1 MGVQGMVSRE
11 GCSQGK
17 NSVSKAQKHR
27 SKGCISGRGGACV
40 MSGELDQVAQEECFL
55 SQRPNSSVIP
65 SICLQ
70 DSSCLAI
77 TVRHH
82 LTHVVPPKGL
92 VKNTVQQRH
101 HAAWNLMRST
111 DLPRPVQVFIKL
123 IKERIH
129 NAECSFL
136 VYGFMKAAC
145 LTGKNDNQFLSS
157 KIS

>member
-1 MGVQGMVSRE
+1 MADHSGDTKKRCIPEGDGQWRANQTMGVQEMVSRE

-40 MSGELDQVAQEECFL
+40 MSGKLDQVAQEECFL

-92 VKNTVQQRH
+92 VKNKV
-101 HAAWNLMRST
+101 S
-111 DLPRPVQVFIKL
+111 
-123 IKERIH
+123 
-129 NAECSFL
+129 
-136 VYGFMKAAC
+136 
-145 LTGKNDNQFLSS
+145 
-157 KIS
+157 